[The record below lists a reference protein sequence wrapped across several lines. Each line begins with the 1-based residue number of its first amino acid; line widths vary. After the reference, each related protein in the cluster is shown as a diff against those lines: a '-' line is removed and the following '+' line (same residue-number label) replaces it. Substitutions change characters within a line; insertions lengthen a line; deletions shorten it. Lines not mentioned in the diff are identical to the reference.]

1 MNISQIINSSIISKN
16 NFSPNGK
23 YLLVPKGKNLILYSL
38 NPDIKKL
45 DKMLFNSTINYIEFS
60 PSSTYF
66 LILLLK
72 LQECQYK
79 IRERQK
85 FFNENKRTNIS
96 YKFSIMVIK

>member
-72 LQECQYK
+72 LQEC
-79 IRERQK
+79 
-85 FFNENKRTNIS
+85 FNENKRANIS

>member
-45 DKMLFNSTINYIEFS
+45 DKMLFNSTINYIELS

-72 LQECQYK
+72 
-79 IRERQK
+79 
-85 FFNENKRTNIS
+85 
-96 YKFSIMVIK
+96 